1 MVKSYQTVQFWAVT
15 KTRNDRYLKAFGENV
30 RKLRQ
35 SRNLSQEE
43 LYDLA
48 GLSKNQI
55 GNIERG
61 EVNTTISTAFA
72 IASALNI
79 PISELFQFEY
89 SPS

>member
-1 MVKSYQTVQFWAVT
+1 MT
-15 KTRNDRYLKAFGENV
+15 KIRNDKYLKAFGENV
-30 RKLRQ
+30 RKLRE

-61 EVNTTISTAFA
+61 EVNTTISSAYA
-72 IASALNI
+72 ISKALNI
-79 PISELFQFEY
+79 SISDLFSFEY
-89 SPS
+89 REVL